1 MFPGSYIKIHAG
13 KSRMYTFNFSKL
25 IKDAVLHQQLSA
37 FETLLNTT
45 VILSVGLPEQDI
57 TKS

>member
-1 MFPGSYIKIHAG
+1 MFLDSYIKIHGG
-13 KSRMYTFNFSKL
+13 KSNMYTFNFSKF
-25 IKDAVLHQQLSA
+25 IKDAVLHQQLPA

-45 VILSVGLPEQDI
+45 VIFSVGLPEQSI